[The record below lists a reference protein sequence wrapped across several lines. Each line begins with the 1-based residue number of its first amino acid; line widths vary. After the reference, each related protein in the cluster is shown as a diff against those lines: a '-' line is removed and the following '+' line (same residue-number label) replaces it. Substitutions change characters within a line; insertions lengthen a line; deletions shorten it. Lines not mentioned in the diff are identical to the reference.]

1 MISMTELVAEGGMTM
16 GPWDPVGRPVAP
28 RDEDRRL
35 WWQKLAD
42 GIGEA
47 LAGILQFLIEGW
59 KAWNWRSRWFW
70 GSKDDL

>member
-1 MISMTELVAEGGMTM
+1 MTSTPAQQRKVIMGEL
-16 GPWDPVGRPVAP
+16 

-47 LAGILQFLIEGW
+47 LAGLLQFLIAGW
-59 KAWNWRSRWFW
+59 EAWNWRSRWFW
-70 GSKDDL
+70 GNRDDL